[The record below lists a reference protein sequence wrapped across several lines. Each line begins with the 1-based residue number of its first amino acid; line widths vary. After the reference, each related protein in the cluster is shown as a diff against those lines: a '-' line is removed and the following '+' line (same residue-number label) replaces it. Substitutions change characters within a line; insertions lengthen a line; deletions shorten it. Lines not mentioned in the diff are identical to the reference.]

1 MRWDAVKHALDADVL
16 IDVRPMNALPGADEP
31 KACSLLRRSLG

>member
-16 IDVRPMNALPGADEP
+16 VNVWPVHSLAYPDETEIGP
-31 KACSLLRRSLG
+31 LFWGGL